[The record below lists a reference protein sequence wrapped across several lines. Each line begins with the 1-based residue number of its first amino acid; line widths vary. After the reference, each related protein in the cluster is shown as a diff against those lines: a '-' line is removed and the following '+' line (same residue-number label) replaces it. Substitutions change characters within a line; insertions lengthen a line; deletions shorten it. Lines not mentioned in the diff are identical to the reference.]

1 MVAGA
6 SDVTRAEAPRPAA
19 RRLPPAVVDALL
31 VFSALAL
38 GLVELTGTRA
48 RTVEGIFF
56 RPADATADVLLLL
69 STVPLMLRRR
79 WPWSVLL
86 VTTAAACVS
95 QAGAYTRPP
104 LAYGPL
110 IALFTIAA
118 RYDVRHNA
126 VAAAIFIGGSGA
138 AAAIHHEP
146 LNDDPIITDVV
157 SVVVVAMLG
166 YSVRLSRIHSALQQE
181 QSQRLRTEQEALTQ
195 LALDKE
201 LGRIERELHDIVAHH
216 VSVIVAQAGAARR
229 VCDVTP
235 GTARD
240 VLTSIES
247 VGREALTE
255 LRRLLSVVWT
265 ADGEPDREPP
275 PSLEQLPALV
285 GQVRQ
290 AGVPVH
296 LTVNGDVRPLARGA
310 ALNAYRIVQEALT
323 NSLKHAKGAPV
334 YVTVTYLSDA
344 VQIDVRDEGPR
355 RDEQVVPGNG
365 LIGIQQRTALMRGSL
380 KVGPGPDGGFDVLA
394 WLPDNAAPS

>member
-6 SDVTRAEAPRPAA
+6 SDVTGAEVPRPAA
-19 RRLPPAVVDALL
+19 RRLPRAGVDGLL

-38 GLVELTGTRA
+38 GLVELTGARA
-48 RTVEGIFF
+48 HTVEGIFF
-56 RPADATADVLLLL
+56 RPADATADALLLL
-69 STVPLMLRRR
+69 ATVPLMLRRR
-79 WPWSVLL
+79 WPWLVLV

-118 RYDVRHNA
+118 RYDMRHNA
-126 VAAAIFIGGSGA
+126 VAAAIFVGGSGV

-146 LNDDPIITDVV
+146 LNDDPLITDVV

-195 LALDKE
+195 LALDRE

-235 GTARD
+235 NTAREA
-240 VLTSIES
+240 LTSIES

-296 LTVNGDVRPLARGA
+296 LTVNGDVRPLPRGA

-323 NSLKHAKGAPV
+323 NSLKHANGAPV

-380 KVGPGPDGGFDVLA
+380 KVGPGPDGGFDVQA
-394 WLPDNAAPS
+394 WLPVDTALS